1 MAGSIEEPAGDEA
14 KVVLNRFT
22 IAHIESIRQAE
33 IVLTKQRALPEGDR
47 GIRQKNDDA
56 RTIRIRADGSHEAG
70 GVETR

>member
-33 IVLTKQRALPEGDR
+33 IVLAEQRTHAVGDR
-47 GIRQKNDDA
+47 CVRQEDDDTRA
-56 RTIRIRADGSHEAG
+56 SRIGTYGTNQPGSK
-70 GVETR
+70 